1 MSIESTEREVLMNI
15 YIREKFEGKLV
26 RTIETVTCQTF
37 HELTQLVQNIK
48 THLTEEHYVD
58 DSEAVALIQDGG

>member
-1 MSIESTEREVLMNI
+1 MNI

-37 HELTQLVQNIK
+37 HELTQLVENIK
-48 THLTEEHYVD
+48 KHLTEEHYVD
-58 DSEAVALIQDGG
+58 DSEAVATLIQNGG